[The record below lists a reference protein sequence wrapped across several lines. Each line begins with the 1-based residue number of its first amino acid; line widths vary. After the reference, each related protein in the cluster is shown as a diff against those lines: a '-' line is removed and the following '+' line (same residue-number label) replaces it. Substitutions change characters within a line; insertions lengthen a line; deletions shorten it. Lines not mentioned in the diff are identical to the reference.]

1 MGYMLVCEWIGR
13 NTAWELGLNKH
24 KPYLDPCMSSIAELF
39 SSEERTDAPAAAFG
53 AVWPTSELLLTLT
66 FVRPLASFEGISVA
80 MIAILE

>member
-1 MGYMLVCEWIGR
+1 
-13 NTAWELGLNKH
+13 
-24 KPYLDPCMSSIAELF
+24 MSSIAELF